1 MREFIDHLVWQ
12 KGRGVFM
19 NVAVRYYT
27 KSGNTK
33 KLAEAVANAV
43 GVKAETTDKALTQD
57 VDILFLCSSVYAYGV
72 DESVK
77 RFISGI
83 HVNVGKVVNVSTA
96 ALVKSTYKQVGK
108 LLKEKGI
115 LHAQE
120 EFYCKGSFGPI
131 HKGRPNEQ
139 DCKEAAE
146 FAKKIV
152 GKKA

>member
-1 MREFIDHLVWQ
+1 
-12 KGRGVFM
+12 M

-27 KSGNTK
+27 RSGNTK
-33 KLAEAVANAV
+33 KLAEAVAGAV
-43 GVKAETTDKALTQD
+43 GVAAETTEKALAED

-83 HVNVGKVVNVSTA
+83 NVKVGQVVNVSTA

-115 LHAQE
+115 PQAEE
-120 EFYCKGSFGPI
+120 EFYCKGSFGLM
-131 HKGRPNEQ
+131 HKGKPDGD
-139 DCKEAAE
+139 DCKAAAE
-146 FAKKIV
+146 FAKEIV
-152 GKKA
+152 GKKAIDY

>member
-1 MREFIDHLVWQ
+1 M
-12 KGRGVFM
+12 K
-19 NVAVRYYT
+19 VAVRYYT
-27 KSGNTK
+27 RSGNTK
-33 KLAEAVANAV
+33 KIAEAVANAI
-43 GVKAETTDKALTQD
+43 GVKAETTDKALAED

-72 DESVK
+72 DDNVK

-83 HVNVGKVVNVSTA
+83 NVKVGKVVNVSTA

-115 LHAQE
+115 PHAEE

-131 HKGRPNEQ
+131 HKGKPNEK
-139 DCKEAAE
+139 DCKDAAA
-146 FAKKIV
+146 FAKRIV

>member
-1 MREFIDHLVWQ
+1 
-12 KGRGVFM
+12 M

-33 KLAEAVANAV
+33 KLAEAVAEAV
-43 GVKAETTDKALTQD
+43 GVTAETTEKGLTED

-83 HVNVGKVVNVSTA
+83 QVKVGKVVNVSTA
-96 ALVKSTYKQVGK
+96 ALVKSTYKRVGK

-115 LHAQE
+115 PQAEE
-120 EFYCKGSFGPI
+120 EFYCRGSFGI
-131 HKGRPNEQ
+131 MHKGKPDEN
-139 DCKEAAE
+139 DCRDAAA

-152 GKKA
+152 G